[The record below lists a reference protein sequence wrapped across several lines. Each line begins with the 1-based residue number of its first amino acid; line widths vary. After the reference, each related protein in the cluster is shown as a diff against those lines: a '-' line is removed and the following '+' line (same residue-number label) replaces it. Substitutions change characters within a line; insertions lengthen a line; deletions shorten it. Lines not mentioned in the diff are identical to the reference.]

1 MLTTILSNL
10 ESSNSYS
17 KEGCNGDGNY
27 SMLMA
32 ITSVDS
38 KDGLSELVKE
48 FGVHSDFEKDEVSDD
63 EEVYLNEG
71 DKKIQDVYEAL
82 LEDCGKYA
90 KVAMS
95 VVKKMKRIEKDHKST
110 LAQLNDAKCEV
121 EDLKDELLNAYSK
134 IKFLELEVIQANVKV
149 ERITTK
155 KLDNVLSFQK
165 PFSNKTELGYTSEG
179 SLSAEPG
186 REMKFVFAKNV
197 EKPKIKILRL
207 GKSPPKSQRGPQVKH
222 FCHHYGIREHTRPNC
237 FKLHVLKRADFL
249 HAQGNERRMLR
260 GKQAKGENND
270 QLIRDVMEMLKN
282 ILSCLASFT
291 LRFKSYVNH
300 TPPSKDLTQIT
311 HAVWAKKG
319 THA

>member
-90 KVAMS
+90 KVAKS
-95 VVKKMKRIEKDHKST
+95 VVKKMKRIEEDHKST
-110 LAQLNDAKCEV
+110 LA
-121 EDLKDELLNAYSK
+121 
-134 IKFLELEVIQANVKV
+134 
-149 ERITTK
+149 
-155 KLDNVLSFQK
+155 
-165 PFSNKTELGYTSEG
+165 
-179 SLSAEPG
+179 
-186 REMKFVFAKNV
+186 
-197 EKPKIKILRL
+197 
-207 GKSPPKSQRGPQVKH
+207 
-222 FCHHYGIREHTRPNC
+222 
-237 FKLHVLKRADFL
+237 
-249 HAQGNERRMLR
+249 
-260 GKQAKGENND
+260 
-270 QLIRDVMEMLKN
+270 
-282 ILSCLASFT
+282 
-291 LRFKSYVNH
+291 
-300 TPPSKDLTQIT
+300 
-311 HAVWAKKG
+311 
-319 THA
+319 

>member
-27 SMLMA
+27 SMFMA

-90 KVAMS
+90 KVAKS

-134 IKFLELEVIQANVKV
+134 IKFLELEVIQA
-149 ERITTK
+149 
-155 KLDNVLSFQK
+155 
-165 PFSNKTELGYTSEG
+165 
-179 SLSAEPG
+179 
-186 REMKFVFAKNV
+186 
-197 EKPKIKILRL
+197 
-207 GKSPPKSQRGPQVKH
+207 
-222 FCHHYGIREHTRPNC
+222 
-237 FKLHVLKRADFL
+237 
-249 HAQGNERRMLR
+249 
-260 GKQAKGENND
+260 
-270 QLIRDVMEMLKN
+270 MLKWSALQPRSL
-282 ILSCLASFT
+282 IMFF
-291 LRFKSYVNH
+291 RFKSLSQTKPN
-300 TPPSKDLTQIT
+300 
-311 HAVWAKKG
+311 
-319 THA
+319 